1 MLEYLIDDRFIEEDD
16 SVAVGV
22 SGGADSMLLL
32 WALIDKKR
40 HMNFD
45 LTVIQLFGNQAVN
58 LVYVF
63 NHEKCGDGA
72 FFHIIKIDCSFSTP
86 PVIIFGINLLFRK
99 ADGSAIAIDRFQIDR
114 RKCGE
119 NVLCAIHTVSIVR
132 NDDRAPIRNGVNGS
146 FQEIAFTEKYAVEHN
161 SAKEN
166 KE

>member
-1 MLEYLIDDRFIEEDD
+1 MH
-16 SVAVGV
+16 VV
-22 SGGADSMLLL
+22 
-32 WALIDKKR
+32 
-40 HMNFD
+40 
-45 LTVIQLFGNQAVN
+45 
-58 LVYVF
+58 
-63 NHEKCGDGA
+63 NHEKCGNGA
-72 FFHIIKIDCSFSTP
+72 FFHVVKIDRSFSIQAA
-86 PVIIFGINLLFRK
+86 VVFRVNLLFRK

-166 KE
+166 KEYAK